1 MFRQREHSEIE
12 TFALWI
18 SVRVRTN
25 RLEGKKMVDA
35 YQLNLSPKALAFP
48 LLDDAVRLEIA
59 QVLKVKAVIATA

>member
-1 MFRQREHSEIE
+1 
-12 TFALWI
+12 
-18 SVRVRTN
+18 
-25 RLEGKKMVDA
+25 MVDA